1 MVIMV
6 KKREERENRKRS
18 AGDDICDLDNGYV
31 SPSLSFRNITVENM
45 KSILFNS
52 RYAQLLLGLTFLG
65 FFLRFYH
72 LGFNSLWLDEA
83 STYTFASMSLS
94 GIWQA
99 TAGGEFNP
107 PLFYWMEHMM
117 LALGN
122 NETIL
127 RFIPALLGSLSVP
140 LVYLVGKEFIDRNVG
155 IIAAAA
161 CTFSPFLIYYSQEA
175 RAYSVMLFF
184 VLLALFFFIQAIRT
198 DSIKDWVLF
207 GVFSALAFWSHFYA
221 LVIIGALVLY
231 ALAVKLPALRKD
243 IGSIKPLIIAGA
255 VFVVICLPLILVTIQ
270 LFAKR
275 TASAPTY
282 GIQGIGII
290 IETFQQISGFSD
302 LVMVLFLILFI
313 IGICQAFLLDKNKG
327 LFLVSLTVLTFVISY
342 FLSYKIPMEPRYLI
356 FLAPIFFIGIALS
369 YQPVWKLFRTPGI
382 VYGLMVLV
390 VILGAPVLANM
401 YSGFTKDDWR
411 GFAGQIRQVT
421 HPGDF
426 VVVVPGYISQPL
438 NYYYSNTSD
447 QTIEY
452 GASTSTDL
460 EAIAARKTNNT
471 IYYIITGDIMAAD
484 PNGDA
489 IAWLNNN
496 TKPYGPESSIALR
509 VSA

>member
-1 MVIMV
+1 MVVMT
-6 KKREERENRKRS
+6 KKREDRENRKRS
-18 AGDDICDLDNGYV
+18 SGEDICDLDNGVV
-31 SPSLSFRNITVENM
+31 SPCLSFRDVTVENI
-45 KSILFNS
+45 KNVISNS
-52 RYAQLLLGLTFLG
+52 RYAQLLLGLTLLG

-83 STYTFASMSLS
+83 STYTFASMSLP

-99 TAGGEFNP
+99 TVGGEFNP

-117 LALGN
+117 LSLGN

-127 RFIPALLGSLSVP
+127 RFIPALLGGLTIP
-140 LVYLVGKEFIDRNVG
+140 LVYLVGKEFVDRNVG

-161 CTFSPFLIYYSQEA
+161 CAFSPFLIYYSQEA

-184 VLLALFFFIQAIRT
+184 VIFAMIFFLRALKT
-198 DSIKDWVLF
+198 DDIKDWVLF
-207 GVFSALAFWSHFYA
+207 GVLSALAFWSHFYA

-231 ALAVKLPALRKD
+231 ALAVKFPSLRTD
-243 IGSIKPLIIAGA
+243 IGSIKPMIIAGA

-282 GIQGIGII
+282 GIQGLGII
-290 IETFQQISGFSD
+290 SETFQQISGFSD
-302 LVMVLFLILFI
+302 IVMILFLILFI
-313 IGICQAFLLDKNKG
+313 IGICQAFLIDKNKG

-356 FLAPIFFIGIALS
+356 FLAPIVFIGIGLS
-369 YQPVWKLFRTPGI
+369 YKPVWKLFHNRGV

-390 VILGAPVLANM
+390 VILGTPVLVNM
-401 YSGFTKDDWR
+401 YSGYTKDDWR
-411 GFAGQIRQVT
+411 GFAGQVQLAT

-426 VVVVPGYISQPL
+426 VVLVPGYIYQPF
-438 NYYYSNTSD
+438 NYYYSNSSD
-447 QTIEY
+447 QTFEY
-452 GASTSTDL
+452 TADTAADL
-460 EAIAARKTNNT
+460 GGIAARKTNNT
-471 IYYIITGDIMAAD
+471 IYYVITGDIMSAN

-496 TKPYGPESSIALR
+496 TRPYGPESTIALR